1 MRLSWRFRNASFRLC
16 GRGLQVLFVY
26 LQRMVGLLKRV
37 PNSGGR
43 KGVHM
48 DAVVGGNGLRSF
60 DLASLSGTLRVCHVE
75 LVLLDDQPPTASITS
90 FVHDQ
95 ALLCT
100 FEVGART
107 RGRFMLP
114 LDWCLLG
121 CLQTADPDTSWC
133 HGVPLVSGNIVSVM
147 PEGVT
152 EFALGAGSRMTFV
165 LVPLKRFQERAA
177 AQRLGGLLE
186 DATSVPVLS
195 NRPHIP
201 LQAYYQGLHERIH
214 QGEVGGDEIDA
225 MLDAHVKEVVT
236 NRAPER
242 AGCNRSRRARY
253 LIFRRA
259 EDMMYANL
267 RRHIYMHEL
276 CDAAGVSERALR
288 YAFEELVG
296 ISPVRYLSMLRLCE
310 ACRSL
315 SSADAGR
322 KSVKSIALSCGLWDL
337 SRFADSYR
345 KVFGELPSETL
356 MRGTYSPA

>member
-1 MRLSWRFRNASFRLC
+1 
-16 GRGLQVLFVY
+16 
-26 LQRMVGLLKRV
+26 
-37 PNSGGR
+37 
-43 KGVHM
+43 
-48 DAVVGGNGLRSF
+48 
-60 DLASLSGTLRVCHVE
+60 
-75 LVLLDDQPPTASITS
+75 
-90 FVHDQ
+90 DQ

-100 FEVGART
+100 FEIGART

-121 CLQTADPDTSWC
+121 CLQSVDPESSWC

-152 EFALGAGSRMTFV
+152 EFALGAGSRVTFV

-177 AQRLGGLLE
+177 AQRLGGLIDE
-186 DATSVPVLS
+186 AAGVPVLS

-201 LQAYYQGLHERIH
+201 LQAYYQGLHERIR

-225 MLDAHVKEVVT
+225 MLDAHVKEVVA
-236 NRAPER
+236 NGVPER

>member
-1 MRLSWRFRNASFRLC
+1 
-16 GRGLQVLFVY
+16 
-26 LQRMVGLLKRV
+26 
-37 PNSGGR
+37 
-43 KGVHM
+43 M
-48 DAVVGGNGLRSF
+48 DAVAGGRGLRSF
-60 DLASLSGTLRVCHVE
+60 DLAALGGTLRVCHVE
-75 LVLLDDQPPTASITS
+75 LVLLDDQPPTAAVSS
-90 FVHDQ
+90 FIHDQ
-95 ALLCT
+95 ALLCS
-100 FEVGART
+100 FEMGART
-107 RGRFMLP
+107 RGRFVLP

-121 CLQTADPDTSWC
+121 WLQSVDAETSWC

-152 EFALGAGSRMTFV
+152 EFALGAGSRATFV

-177 AQRLGGLLE
+177 AQRLGGLAE
-186 DATSVPVLS
+186 DAPGVPLVS
-195 NRPHIP
+195 GRPHIP
-201 LQAYYQGLHERIH
+201 LQAYYQGLHERIS
-214 QGEVGGDEIDA
+214 QGEITSDEINA
-225 MLDAHVKEVVT
+225 MLDAHVKELISNGPV
-236 NRAPER
+236 ER
-242 AGCNRSRRARY
+242 VSCSRSRRARY

-259 EDMMYANL
+259 EDLMYANL

-337 SRFADSYR
+337 SRFADNYR
-345 KVFGELPSETL
+345 RVFGELPSETL
-356 MRGTYSPA
+356 MRGTYTPA

>member
-1 MRLSWRFRNASFRLC
+1 
-16 GRGLQVLFVY
+16 
-26 LQRMVGLLKRV
+26 
-37 PNSGGR
+37 
-43 KGVHM
+43 M
-48 DAVVGGNGLRSF
+48 DAMADEKGLKSF
-60 DLASLSGTLRVCHVE
+60 DLAALGSTLRVCHVE

-100 FEVGART
+100 VQIGARA
-107 RGRFMLP
+107 RGRFVLP

-121 CLQTADPDTSWC
+121 CLQNVDAEVSWC
-133 HGVPLVSGNIVSVM
+133 HGVPLTSGNIISVM

-152 EFALGAGSRMTFV
+152 EFALGAGSRVTFV
-165 LVPLKRFQERAA
+165 LVPLKRFEERAA
-177 AQRLGGLLE
+177 AARLGGLGE
-186 DATSVPVLS
+186 SAGNVPLVS
-195 NRPHIP
+195 GRVHVP
-201 LQAYYQGLHERIH
+201 LQVYYDGLHERIRE
-214 QGEVGGDEIDA
+214 GELSSGEIDA
-225 MLDAHVKEVVT
+225 MLEAHVREIVA
-236 NRAPER
+236 NGSPER
-242 AGCNRSRRARY
+242 VSCNRSRRARY

-315 SSADAGR
+315 SNADAAR

-337 SRFADSYR
+337 SRFADNYR
-345 KVFGELPSETL
+345 RVFGELPSETL
-356 MRGTYSPA
+356 MRGTYSNA

>member
-1 MRLSWRFRNASFRLC
+1 MHLSWRFRNTSFRLC
-16 GRGLQVLFVY
+16 GRGLQVVFGY
-26 LQRMVGLLKRV
+26 LQWMAGLLKRV
-37 PNSGGR
+37 PDSGR

-121 CLQTADPDTSWC
+121 CLQAVDPEASWC

-177 AQRLGGLLE
+177 AQRLGGLLD
-186 DATSVPVLS
+186 DAAGVPVLS
-195 NRPHIP
+195 NRPHVP

-214 QGEVGGDEIDA
+214 QGEVGSDEIDA

-236 NRAPER
+236 NGLPER

-345 KVFGELPSETL
+345 RVFGELPSETL
-356 MRGTYSPA
+356 MRGTYSTA

>member
-1 MRLSWRFRNASFRLC
+1 
-16 GRGLQVLFVY
+16 
-26 LQRMVGLLKRV
+26 
-37 PNSGGR
+37 
-43 KGVHM
+43 M

-133 HGVPLVSGNIVSVM
+133 HGVPLASGNIVSVM

-152 EFALGAGSRMTFV
+152 EFALGAGSRVTFV

-186 DATSVPVLS
+186 EAAGVPVLS
-195 NRPHIP
+195 NRPHVP

-214 QGEVGGDEIDA
+214 QGEVGSDEIDA

-236 NRAPER
+236 NGAPER

>member
-1 MRLSWRFRNASFRLC
+1 
-16 GRGLQVLFVY
+16 
-26 LQRMVGLLKRV
+26 
-37 PNSGGR
+37 
-43 KGVHM
+43 M

-75 LVLLDDQPPTASITS
+75 LVLLDDQPPTASVTS

-100 FEVGART
+100 FEIGART

-121 CLQTADPDTSWC
+121 CLQAVDPESSWC
-133 HGVPLVSGNIVSVM
+133 HGVPLASGNIVSVM

-152 EFALGAGSRMTFV
+152 EFALGAGSRVTFV

-186 DATSVPVLS
+186 EAAGVPVLS

-201 LQAYYQGLHERIH
+201 LQAYYNGLHERIR

-236 NRAPER
+236 NGAPER

-267 RRHIYMHEL
+267 RRHIYMQEL

-356 MRGTYSPA
+356 MRGNYSPA